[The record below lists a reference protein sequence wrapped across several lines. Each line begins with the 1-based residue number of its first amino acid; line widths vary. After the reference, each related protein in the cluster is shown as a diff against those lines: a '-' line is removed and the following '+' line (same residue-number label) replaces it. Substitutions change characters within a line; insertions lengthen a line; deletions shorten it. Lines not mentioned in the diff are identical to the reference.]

1 MAENKDTVVVEE
13 EKERVE
19 NRRLSWRMMD
29 SEQLERIKEAGD
41 HAKQTPLSSVG
52 VHSELIAVR
61 KDDEQEDVS
70 AKRRS
75 VYKVSDLASKNV
87 AELLAKDVEDESLR
101 RYKEQLLGA
110 AAHGDLG
117 DSNDPRRVI
126 VTEFRVVFE
135 ENVPDIVYQLD
146 TEQGLAQLQ
155 QTGLL
160 IKEGS
165 NYKFCLKFRVQ
176 HEIVAGITFVNKVKK
191 GIFSSADEIVIG
203 SFAPQSQPHEF
214 QFPRH
219 GWNTA
224 PKGMMYRGRYSAT
237 DRFIDSDGVVH
248 LEYNYSIEIT
258 KNWR

>member
-1 MAENKDTVVVEE
+1 MAENKESVNLEE
-13 EKERVE
+13 QERVE

-29 SEQLERIKEAGD
+29 SEQLDRIKETGD

-52 VHSELIAVR
+52 VYNELIAVR
-61 KDDEQEDVS
+61 KDDEQEDPT

-135 ENVPDIVYQLD
+135 EKVPDIVYNLD
-146 TEQGLAQLQ
+146 NDAGIRQLQ
-155 QTGLL
+155 ENGLM
-160 IKEGS
+160 IKEGA

-191 GIFSSADEIVIG
+191 GIFSSSDEIVIG

-214 QFPRH
+214 QFPKY

-224 PKGMMYRGRYSAT
+224 PKGMMYRGKYNAT
-237 DRFIDSDGVVH
+237 DRFIDSDGVTH
-248 LEYNYSIEIT
+248 LEYSYSIEIL
-258 KNWR
+258 KNWK

>member
-1 MAENKDTVVVEE
+1 MAESKDSVILEE
-13 EKERVE
+13 EKERID
-19 NRRLSWRMMD
+19 NRRRSSRLMD
-29 SEQLERIKEAGD
+29 SEQLERIREAGD
-41 HAKQTPLSSVG
+41 QAKQTPLGVVG
-52 VHSELIAVR
+52 VYSELTAVR
-61 KDDEQEDVS
+61 KEEEEDVT

-75 VYKVSDLASKNV
+75 MYKVSDLASKNV

-135 ENVPDIVYQLD
+135 ENVPDIVYHLHD
-146 TEQGLAQLQ
+146 EAGLKQLQ
-155 QTGLL
+155 DVGLY

-191 GIFSSADEIVIG
+191 GIFSSTDEIVIG

-224 PKGMMYRGRYSAT
+224 PKGMMYRGKYNAT
-237 DRFIDSDGVVH
+237 DRFIDSDDVVH
-248 LEYNYSIEIT
+248 LEYNYNIEIG
-258 KNWR
+258 KNWRS